1 MEERE
6 VQKIALVVLSSNSG
20 LCGSFNANIIR
31 KATQVLEC
39 NKGKEVIIYPI
50 GQKVGNAI
58 RKLGYYTIN
67 DFEKLVDKPLYPQIV
82 RFGETLIE
90 AFLNKKVDR
99 VELIYTHS
107 KSLSSQEVREEVYLP
122 LSLPFP
128 SERYY
133 DYILEPS
140 AEGLLQTLLPKVL
153 LSRIYSV
160 ILDSSLSEYSARTIA
175 MQVATDN
182 AEDLQQELSVQYNKN
197 RQQAITSE
205 LLDMENGG
213 K

>member
-1 MEERE
+1 M
-6 VQKIALVVLSSNSG
+6 
-20 LCGSFNANIIR
+20 
-31 KATQVLEC
+31 
-39 NKGKEVIIYPI
+39 
-50 GQKVGNAI
+50 
-58 RKLGYYTIN
+58 
-67 DFEKLVDKPLYPQIV
+67 
-82 RFGETLIE
+82 
-90 AFLNKKVDR
+90 
-99 VELIYTHS
+99 IYTHS